1 MGSTGHSARRQVAGL
16 ALVATTGLAL
26 AACSGSGGSG
36 TSGTTTTSSPG
47 PSTTSTTSPSSS
59 TSPGAG
65 SSTSPSRSSGTGSGG
80 TSSSTSGGA
89 TAVHRCTASTTTTK
103 AVTQPGSGAA
113 GSFVVELVTRN
124 TGRGACDLQ
133 GYPGVSLTAPDTG
146 AQIGAAATRDPGQP
160 VSRVRLAPGA
170 SAMALLRVAQA
181 ANYGPRCHETRAAGF
196 RVYLP
201 GETAAQFAPF
211 TVDACSNTATPLL
224 SVRPFHS

>member
-1 MGSTGHSARRQVAGL
+1 MGTTRHSARRQVSGL

-26 AACSGSGGSG
+26 AACAGSGGSG
-36 TSGTTTTSSPG
+36 TPGTTTSSSG
-47 PSTTSTTSPSSS
+47 PSSTSTTSPSSS
-59 TSPGAG
+59 TSPSAG
-65 SSTSPSRSSGTGSGG
+65 SSTSASSRSSGTSSGG

-89 TAVHRCTASTTTTK
+89 TAAHRCTASTTTTR

-124 TGRGACDLQ
+124 TGRSACDLQ

-146 AQIGAAATRDPGQP
+146 AQIGAAATRDLGQSP
-160 VSRVRLAPGA
+160 SRVRLAPGA
-170 SAMALLRVAQA
+170 SAMALVRVAQA
-181 ANYGPRCHETRAAGF
+181 ANYGPRCHGARAAGF

-211 TVDACSNTATPLL
+211 AVDACSNTATPLL
-224 SVRPFHS
+224 SVRPFHR